1 MIPSLVRGNALGE
14 SRLTTDAGLRV
25 VELLLLWEGRA
36 RNARLRVMLGVHFTT
51 ASRLVAAY
59 RELNPGASEYDVG
72 SKSYLATS
80 SIKAVLTDGTV
91 EEYLALVDRTRSGT
105 TPVVRV
111 RMDLGCIGSTL
122 FSLIHRAC
130 EDGSGIHITHGSMRH
145 PSRASRE
152 IWPHSL
158 VQAGRRW
165 HVRAWCAQS
174 ASFRDFSLG
183 RIRDARPVDTERPS
197 EANPAGDTAW
207 QTFVDFQLVAH
218 PELSKKQQRLVQ
230 DEYFKGASTRSVTER
245 GALLP
250 YLVHDLRAAVD
261 LAREVPPSYQLA
273 VAEPQTLTAW
283 LLPADQGD

>member
-1 MIPSLVRGNALGE
+1 MGE
-14 SRLTTDAGLRV
+14 SRLNTDAGLRV
-25 VELLLLWEGRA
+25 VELLLLWEGRV

-59 RELNPGASEYDVG
+59 RELNPGASEYEA
-72 SKSYLATS
+72 STKSYLATP

-111 RMDLGCIGSTL
+111 HMDLGCIESTL

-130 EDGSGIHITHGSMRH
+130 EDGSGLHIAHGSMRN
-145 PSRASRE
+145 PSHATRE

-174 ASFRDFSLG
+174 ASFRDFNLG
-183 RIRDARPVDTERPS
+183 RIRNARPLDTGRPP
-197 EANPAGDTAW
+197 EADPTLDATW
-207 QTFVDFQLVAH
+207 RTFVDFQLVAH
-218 PELSKKQQRLVQ
+218 PELSKEQQRLVQ
-230 DEYFKGASTRSVTER
+230 DEYFKGACARGVTER
-245 GALLP
+245 AALLP
-250 YLVHDLRAAVD
+250 YLVHDLRAALDV
-261 LAREVPPSYQLA
+261 AKEVPPAYQLA
-273 VAEPQTLTAW
+273 VADPKALAAW
-283 LLPADQGD
+283 LLPTDQGI